1 MNPVEFKVAA
11 GQTAFTT
18 AVQTGDYVCS
28 RPFGAAE
35 PTALVIS
42 APFMQT
48 RADYTR
54 PAANTTLSYGASTAY
69 FVDDTDFRD
78 ERGGVCTWT
87 RTWATIP
94 ATWSE
99 PGGSVAYTFPAYTV
113 GIAFGTIFPVTGIYQ
128 WNATTIICN
137 TNATGISAADMV
149 FLDLNYVRSNQNYH
163 VTTVERAAYVQSGT
177 YLAFPPVL
185 PGASAW
191 SDVSGTCRGG
201 NLGRSTPES
210 IEVDSRLLHEYV
222 LSSETSL
229 NIDLPQV
236 DKFSPVNSS
245 GYEISTLSTGT
256 ATIPNSAT
264 YASMVA
270 AGTEIV
276 CARSERSRYMGN
288 IYCRTTRLV
297 RAR

>member
-1 MNPVEFKVAA
+1 MATTFKVAA

-18 AVQTGDYVCS
+18 AVQTADYEVS
-28 RPFGAAE
+28 YPFGANE
-35 PTALVIS
+35 PTAIVIK

-48 RADYTR
+48 RADYAR
-54 PAANTTLSYGASTAY
+54 PAANTTLTYGSATAY
-69 FVDDTDFRD
+69 FIDDSDFRD

-99 PGGSVAYTFPAYTV
+99 PGGSIAYTFPAYTV
-113 GIAFGTIFPVTGIYQ
+113 GIAFGSIYPVTGFYQ
-128 WNATTIICN
+128 WNATTVICN
-137 TNATGISAADMV
+137 TNATGVSAADMC
-149 FLDLNYVRSNQNYH
+149 FLDVNYIRANQNYH
-163 VTTVERAAYVQSGT
+163 ITTVERASYVQSGT
-177 YLAFPPVL
+177 YIAFLPVL
-185 PGASAW
+185 PGSGVW
-191 SDVSGTCRGG
+191 TDVTGTVRAG
-201 NLGRSTPES
+201 NLGRSAAET
-210 IEVDSRLLHEYV
+210 IEVDSRLIHEYV
-222 LSSETSL
+222 LSAETTV

-245 GYEISTLSTGT
+245 GYEVSTLSTGT
-256 ATIPNSAT
+256 ATIPNSAS

-276 CARSERSRYMGN
+276 AARSERSRYLGN

-297 RAR
+297 KAR